1 MDNLMVLLITIGVL
15 GVLLSVVVTVVGNW
29 QDRQAKQRKQS

>member
-29 QDRQAKQRKQS
+29 QDRQAKHRKQS